1 MSAERSSERR
11 RIHPDPWLIPEEE
24 LRLAPR
30 AWTAMIRVAFIRP
43 CLSFLKPYLNELAS
57 AAMAKIDDRIQRCWR
72 LSRYNDGFATV
83 NSEYET
89 PNGRY

>member
-11 RIHPDPWLIPEEE
+11 RIHLGPGLIPEEE

-30 AWTAMIRVAFIRP
+30 AWTAMIRVAFIRL
-43 CLSFLKPYLNELAS
+43 CLYLPKPYLNELAS
-57 AAMAKIDDRIQRCWR
+57 APMAKVDDRIQRCR
-72 LSRYNDGFATV
+72 GPSRYNDGFATV
-83 NSEYET
+83 NGEYET